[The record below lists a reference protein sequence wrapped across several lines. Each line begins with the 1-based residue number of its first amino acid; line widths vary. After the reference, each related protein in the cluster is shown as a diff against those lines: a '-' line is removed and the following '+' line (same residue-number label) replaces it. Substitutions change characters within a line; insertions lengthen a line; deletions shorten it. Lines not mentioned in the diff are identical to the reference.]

1 MTIQEYKDKF
11 QELAEQLEKEHGG
24 YKSISIGKESFIP
37 VGGFE
42 STYTEVT
49 IQF

>member
-24 YKSISIGKESFIP
+24 YKSISIGKESIP

-42 STYTEVT
+42 STYTKVT